1 MAGPWD
7 KPATPSA
14 PTATPQQQQ
23 PPAAPGSPA
32 PATQTLSCPSCGGT
46 IELKAAGYTVTVVC
60 QYCGSVLDVANPDVR
75 IIQEYHQAAAELAIP
90 LGTRGTIGGIAWEA
104 IGYLRKSEDGYPW
117 EEYLLFNPYHG
128 YRWLITDG
136 RGWSFGTM
144 LTRLPESQ
152 AGRGLLLDNQA
163 YRHFAYGEAQVDYV
177 LGEFYWRVRTG
188 DSVRTADYVRPGW
201 MLSWEGTEA
210 EDSWTLSEL
219 LNPGDIKREFGAGLS
234 TGLLSDTPPMPHQP
248 SPYAGMLRPALTFS
262 AIAIVAL
269 FILAILF
276 GGNERSLSET
286 VTITPDQPGR
296 SVTLGPLTLSRPW
309 QAVTIEARAPTLDNA
324 WVDLDYSLVNRAT
337 QESFDAYGLAE
348 RYSGRD
354 SDGSWSEGSRTA
366 ATKLAMLPAGTY
378 DLLVDAEAHNWTGQ
392 MREVQVQVIVGR
404 GATFWGN
411 LILAMLL
418 ILFPVGLMLW
428 RHFKFEQ
435 ARLAE
440 SDSGG

>member
-7 KPATPSA
+7 QPEPQPTPAA
-14 PTATPQQQQ
+14 PPAP

-32 PATQTLSCPSCGGT
+32 PSTQTLSCPSCGGT
-46 IELKAAGYTVTVVC
+46 IALKAAGYTVTVVC

-75 IIQEYHQAAAELAIP
+75 IIQEYHQAAADLAIP

-144 LTRLPESQ
+144 LTRLPASQ
-152 AGRGLLLDNQA
+152 VGQGLQLGGQS
-163 YRHFAYGEAQVDYV
+163 YRHFADGRAQVDYV
-177 LGEFYWRVRTG
+177 LGEFYWRVRAG

-201 MLSWEGTEA
+201 MLSWEGTQA

-219 LNPGDIKREFGAGLS
+219 LKPGDIKREFGAGLS
-234 TGLLSDTPPMPHQP
+234 VGLLSDAPPMPHQP

-262 AIAIVAL
+262 AIAIIAL
-269 FILAILF
+269 FVLAILF
-276 GGNERSLSET
+276 GGSERTLSET
-286 VTITPDQPGR
+286 VTIAPDQPGR
-296 SVTLGPLTLSRPW
+296 SVTLGPLVLTRKW
-309 QAVTIEARAPTLDNA
+309 QAVTIDAQAPALDNA

-354 SDGSWSEGSRTA
+354 SDGSWTEGSRTA

-392 MREVQVQVIVGR
+392 MREVAVQVTVGR